1 MTTTTAEATKT
12 IAITGAS
19 GMVGK
24 ALQKQLAGDGVRLK
38 SISRSQPKSYEDDI
52 QWDIDNGFVNRDL
65 LEGLDAV
72 VHLAGESIA
81 TGRWTEKKK
90 HRIKHSRV
98 AGTTTLCEALAGLE
112 RKPKVLVS
120 ASAIGFYG
128 DRGDELLDEYSEP
141 GSGFLVDVCRG
152 WEDAT
157 SAAQSAG
164 IRVVNLRIGVVLDKS
179 GGALA
184 AMLTPFKM
192 GVGGK
197 MGSGKQYMS
206 WIALTDLVRAI
217 EHCVETEALS
227 GPVNA
232 VAPNPSTNIEFTKAL
247 GKALSRPTLFPMPGF
262 AARLA
267 LGQMADDL
275 LLASTRVAPSKLEST
290 GFEFKHADIDSAL
303 QNALA

>member
-1 MTTTTAEATKT
+1 MTTTTAQATKT

-19 GMVGK
+19 GMVGQ
-24 ALQKQLAGDGVRLK
+24 ALQKQLTGDGVRLK
-38 SISRSQPKSYEDDI
+38 SISRSKPRSYETDI

-65 LEGLDAV
+65 LEGLDVV

-90 HRIKHSRV
+90 HRIRHSRV

-112 RKPKVLVS
+112 QRPKVLVS

-128 DRGDELLDEYSEP
+128 DRGEELLDEYSEP
-141 GSGFLVDVCRG
+141 GNGFLVDVCRG

-157 SAAQSAG
+157 AAAESAG
-164 IRVVNLRIGVVLDKS
+164 IRVVHLRIGVVLDKS
-179 GGALA
+179 GGALS

-206 WIALTDLVRAI
+206 WIALSDLVRAI
-217 EHCVETEALS
+217 EHCIKTESLA

-232 VAPNPSTNIEFTKAL
+232 VAPNPSTNLEFTKAL
-247 GKALSRPTLFPMPGF
+247 GKVLGRPTIFPMPGF

-275 LLASTRVAPSKLEST
+275 LLASTRVSPSKLEST
-290 GFEFKHADIDSAL
+290 GFEFKYGDIFPAL
-303 QNALA
+303 QHALA

>member
-1 MTTTTAEATKT
+1 MTTTAVATKT

-19 GMVGK
+19 GMVGS
-24 ALQKQLAGDGVRLK
+24 ALRKQLAGDGVRFK
-38 SISRSQPKSYEDDI
+38 SISRNQPKSYEDDI
-52 QWDIDNGFVNRDL
+52 QWDIDRGFVNKDL

-90 HRIKHSRV
+90 HRIKHSRI

-112 RKPKVLVS
+112 NKPKVLVA
-120 ASAIGFYG
+120 ASAIGYYG
-128 DRGDELLDEYSEP
+128 NRGDELLDEFSEP
-141 GSGFLVDVCRG
+141 GNGFLVDVCRG

-157 SAAQSAG
+157 AAAEEAG

-179 GGALA
+179 GGALS
-184 AMLTPFKM
+184 AMLTPFKL

-206 WIALTDLVRAI
+206 WVTLTDLVRAI
-217 EHCVETEALS
+217 EHCIATESLS

-232 VAPNPSTNIEFTKAL
+232 VAPNPSTNLEFTKAL
-247 GKALSRPTLFPMPGF
+247 GKTLGRPTLFPMPGF

-275 LLASTRVAPSKLEST
+275 LLASTRVTPSKLQST
-290 GFEFKHADIDSAL
+290 GFEFQHSEILPAL
-303 QNALA
+303 QHALA